1 VGGAIMRKVKNPHV
15 FRDIR
20 ISGGS
25 TERITFEVVKLAA
38 TCLVAVFC
46 LITAHYFHLLRTWIR
61 SNTPANEARFLFFV
75 WFSNSR
81 TARNYNFFTFIYYIR
96 ADTYTL

>member
-1 VGGAIMRKVKNPHV
+1 LGISVGN
-15 FRDIR
+15 
-20 ISGGS
+20 

-38 TCLVAVFC
+38 TCLVVVVAVFF

-61 SNTPANEARFLFFV
+61 SNTPANEASFLFFV